1 MQKKK
6 KEKKEYYLNVEFSR
20 ARREKQ
26 SKQIIK

>member
-1 MQKKK
+1 MQKKRRKK
-6 KEKKEYYLNVEFSR
+6 KESYVNVEFSR